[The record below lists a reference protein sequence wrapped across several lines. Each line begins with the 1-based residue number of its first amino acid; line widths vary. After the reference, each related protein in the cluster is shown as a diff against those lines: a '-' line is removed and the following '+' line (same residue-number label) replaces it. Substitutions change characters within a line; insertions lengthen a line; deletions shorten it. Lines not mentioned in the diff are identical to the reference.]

1 MKPKRR
7 AAYSEGALYSIVL
20 CLPAVV
26 LSLFLLS
33 KVYDIK
39 RKVDP
44 IGIVIAVG
52 YIVLYLVLFKYGRN
66 LFRFTEKMYMSCG
79 DYYGVVY
86 IHNLKEVKTNG
97 KNYYENSARRDG
109 RR

>member
-7 AAYSEGALYSIVL
+7 SAYSEGALYSVAL

-39 RKVDP
+39 GKGDP
-44 IGIVIAVG
+44 AGIVIAAG
-52 YIVLYLVLFKYGRN
+52 YIVLYLVLFKYGRK
-66 LFRFTEKMYMSCG
+66 LFHFTEKMYMSCG
-79 DYYGVVY
+79 DEKQAHRKAVLTEYFVFFVFVATCMF
-86 IHNLKEVKTNG
+86 IVTMLI
-97 KNYYENSARRDG
+97 
-109 RR
+109 

>member
-7 AAYSEGALYSIVL
+7 AAYSEGSLYSVAL

-39 RKVDP
+39 GKGDP
-44 IGIVIAVG
+44 VGIVIAVG
-52 YIVLYLVLFKYGRN
+52 YIVLYLVLFKYGRK
-66 LFRFTEKMYMSCG
+66 LFHFTEKMYMSCG
-79 DYYGVVY
+79 DEKKAHRKAVLTEYFLFFVFVAACMF
-86 IHNLKEVKTNG
+86 IVTMLI
-97 KNYYENSARRDG
+97 
-109 RR
+109 